1 MIKNFLIWAFRRQP
15 GCRRRALARYASAL
29 LAFGLLATIPNALLS
44 CKAKD
49 KTDNSGL
56 NPNSVSVTSTKSV
69 SAVMEENMQAEKAK
83 NEAADQ
89 SNSAAS
95 SADDD
100 LSYEESKAAI
110 DKAMKEAAAKPAP
123 ADNSKIDLDLTQM
136 SATMI
141 YSTIFEMLI
150 MPEDYMEKN
159 IKVMG
164 WFETYQDPKT
174 NELYYAVLVPDATA
188 CCQQGLEF
196 IWLGDHKYPDDFPTP
211 GADITVT
218 GRYKIIETEGITYTY
233 LEASNIE
240 F

>member
-1 MIKNFLIWAFRRQP
+1 MMKNFLIWAFRRQP

-56 NPNSVSVTSTKSV
+56 KAASAAAASAKSV
-69 SAVMEENMQAEKAK
+69 SAVMEENMQAEQSQQA
-83 NEAADQ
+83 AADQ
-89 SNSAAS
+89 TYSDYTEAG
-95 SADDD
+95 DD

-110 DKAMKEAAAKPAP
+110 DKAMKEAASKPATT
-123 ADNSKIDLDLTQM
+123 DNSKIDLDLTQM

-159 IKVMG
+159 IKVKG
-164 WFETYQDPKT
+164 WFETYQNPET

-196 IWLGDHKYPDDFPTP
+196 VWLGNHSYPEDYPVP
-211 GADITVT
+211 GNDITVT
-218 GRYKIIETEGITYTY
+218 GRYKLIETNGITYTY
-233 LEASNIE
+233 LEASKIE

>member
-1 MIKNFLIWAFRRQP
+1 MKKSFLIRAFRHLR
-15 GCRRRALARYASAL
+15 CRRALARYASAI

-56 NPNSVSVTSTKSV
+56 KAASAAAASSKSV
-69 SAVMEENMQAEKAK
+69 STVMEENMQAEKSLQ
-83 NEAADQ
+83 EAADQ
-89 SNSAAS
+89 TYSDYTEVNE
-95 SADDD
+95 D

-110 DKAMKEAAAKPAP
+110 DKAMKEAANKPAP
-123 ADNSKIDLDLTQM
+123 SDNSKIDLDLTKM

-141 YSTIFEMLI
+141 YTTIFDMLI
-150 MPEDYMEKN
+150 MPEDYVEKN
-159 IKVMG
+159 IKVTG
-164 WFETYQDPKT
+164 WFETYQNPET

-196 IWLGDHKYPDDFPTP
+196 VWLGNHSYPQDYPVP
-211 GADITVT
+211 GNDITVT
-218 GRYKIIETEGITYTY
+218 GRYKLIETNGITYTY